1 MQFICIL
8 RLNGEVIYYCFFL
21 LLVTA
26 TSCLKGPLLLYS
38 LYFFLPSTVKDENV
52 TLKNQKVVIFW
63 DGGSTKYVK
72 GLIV

>member
-1 MQFICIL
+1 L
-8 RLNGEVIYYCFFL
+8 
-21 LLVTA
+21 
-26 TSCLKGPLLLYS
+26 
-38 LYFFLPSTVKDENV
+38 